1 MSKYV
6 PPSFQLNAFTC
17 MFCGVLTTCTWVQLL
32 SPRQT
37 GNAFIRTNFYLCK
50 CDHCGAKSLWQNT
63 TPGGP
68 DYDGPQLGK
77 LIRPSPVLASQAHSE
92 MPDDCKADFEEA
104 REISG
109 ASPRGAAAL
118 LRLCLQKLCIHLG
131 GQGKNLND
139 DIGQLV
145 RQGLAPQ
152 VQQALDVVRVTGNN
166 AVHPGE
172 ISLEESPEHVTV
184 MFEMINLIVEELISR
199 PKQIAERFGNLP
211 IGALAAITRRDTPK
225 LLTNDGD

>member
-6 PPSFQLNAFTC
+6 PPSFEENAFTC
-17 MFCGVLTTCTWVQLL
+17 LFCGVLTTCSWLRL
-32 SPRQT
+32 YLRH
-37 GNAFIRTNFYLCK
+37 NAPGFSATKFSLCQ
-50 CDHCGAKSLWQNT
+50 CDHCGEQSLWQNV
-63 TPGGP
+63 TPNDP
-68 DYDGPQLGK
+68 EYDGPQIGK
-77 LIRPSPVLASQAHSE
+77 LIQPSSILASQAHPE
-92 MPDDCKADFEEA
+92 MPDECKVDFDEA

-118 LRLCLQKLCIHLG
+118 LRLCLQKLCVHLG
-131 GQGKNLND
+131 GQGRNLND

-145 RQGLAPQ
+145 RAGLAPQ
-152 VQQALDVVRVTGNN
+152 AQQALDVVRVTGNN

-199 PKQIAERFGNLP
+199 PKQIAERFGSLP
-211 IGALAAITRRDTPK
+211 IGALAAIAKRDTPK
-225 LLTNDGD
+225 LLTNDGGG